1 LTRWKLNLYILL
13 ATQLMVTMSINFG
26 APFIPYFIQ
35 DMGITEPDKVKLYS
49 AISATAPAV
58 GMGLFAPFWGMLAD
72 RHGKKLMMIR
82 AILMSSI
89 IYFGLGLSANV
100 YQLLALRFF
109 QGAFTGTVAASNA
122 FIASNIPEDELSF
135 SFGALSSSK
144 FLGMTLGPAAGGLIA
159 EALGYRVSFFIGGS
173 MMFLNAITV
182 LIFLNEKKV
191 IMEKPRKYGNPFTSI
206 GIIFKPALITILA
219 MILLTA
225 MSRII
230 FKPFIP
236 LFVQEIRGTIEGSSG
251 ITGIISA
258 VIAIVTAVAAVM
270 TGRIADKKGKFF
282 IIRYALITGIFI
294 SCILL
299 FAKGLVMFTILYS
312 MTMFAIGGLEPVLLS
327 IASSRVEQ
335 EKRGTLFGYIT
346 MLSASGWAVA
356 SGIGSFLSIQFSI
369 RAILMAIPVFLV
381 FMLILHI
388 KASGRSQV

>member
-1 LTRWKLNLYILL
+1 LPKWKLNLYILL
-13 ATQLMVTMSINFG
+13 VTQLMVTMSINFG

-72 RHGKKLMMIR
+72 RHGKKLMMLR
-82 AILMSSI
+82 AIMMSSI
-89 IYFGLGLSANV
+89 IYVGLGLSTNV
-100 YQLLALRFF
+100 SQLLVLRFF

-144 FLGMTLGPAAGGLIA
+144 FLGMTLGPAVGGLIA
-159 EALGYRVSFFIGGS
+159 EALGFRISFFVGGA
-173 MMFLNAITV
+173 MMFLNALSV
-182 LIFLNEKKV
+182 LIFLSEKKV
-191 IMEKPRKYGNPFTSI
+191 IAEKTTKYNNPFASI
-206 GIIFKPALITILA
+206 GIIFKPVLATVLI
-219 MILLTA
+219 MILLIA

-258 VIAIVTAVAAVM
+258 VIAIVTAIAGVAA
-270 TGRIADKKGKFF
+270 GRIADKKGKFF
-282 IIRYALITGIFI
+282 VIRYALITGIFI

-312 MTMFAIGGLEPVLLS
+312 MTMFAIGGLEPVLFS

-356 SGIGSFLSIQFSI
+356 SGIGSIISIQISI
-369 RAILMAIPVFLV
+369 RAILGAIPVFLV
-381 FMLILHI
+381 LMLIMHI
-388 KASGRSQV
+388 RAPYRSRV